1 MSTIN
6 SVKFKDKKSFEKNK
20 TKSNVLAVHEPFGII
35 IFKDDEPVSADPAK
49 VSQTNSVDASLDQ
62 ISTGLA
68 ILIAHDYN
76 EGLAYLN
83 SANVKVTDSFE
94 LTKTF
99 FVEIPDFIPFDSF
112 YGSIMST
119 GKFISVEPDYIM
131 PMEANAE
138 MTYTGHWHLPNMK
151 CQEAWSIV
159 PAGVVKEVA
168 VLDIACETN
177 HEDLAGRISST
188 SWNCVTDGPDVNP
201 ISEYEKHGTACA
213 GVICANTGND
223 IGCKS
228 ISNNHLKVQFLHIG
242 YNSSSGGSFQTSDTI
257 ITRAVN
263 KAIAN
268 PDCVAMSMSWG
279 STGSGYPLFSNALNM
294 AKTTARNGKGIPL
307 FASSGNSYQS
317 DFTQLPASYPSVM
330 AVGASTSSDTRAGF
344 SNYGPKLFAAAP
356 GTSLYT
362 TDRSGAAG
370 YGAESYKGF
379 SGTSASCPAMA
390 AVAGCVLVKNPDLT
404 EMQVRDILKNSC
416 RKVGG
421 YTYIDGK
428 SAELGWGIIDM
439 YAAVSLAGGTDP
451 GDPTPPPTPAYNI
464 YGVVSSPATVE
475 AGMQVSV
482 SYSIVADKAMTA
494 VTTVPF
500 TLSLKKA
507 DGSSLNFYT
516 GNITLQVGES
526 TKTGM
531 IPYTMP
537 NNVSG
542 VCQFVMV
549 IDPNNLIQET
559 NENDNVALTSINVT
573 QPTPPTGSLDVEA
586 TLTSYE
592 WLDANRVRIY
602 YKVTNKG
609 TTTVTSWKAN
619 VGFIGKSQ
627 LTWNRLETIQ
637 PGRSV
642 SGGTVWTSTLYGNM
656 PNTFKLEVTQLNGL
670 LDTNPA
676 NNVATIYITK

>member
-1 MSTIN
+1 MSKIN
-6 SVKFKDKKSFEKNK
+6 SVKFKDKKSFDKNK
-20 TKSNVLAVHEPFGII
+20 SKSNVLAVHEPFGII
-35 IFKDDEPVSADPAK
+35 IFKDDQEVTPDSSK
-49 VSQTNSVDASLDQ
+49 VSHSNTVDASLDQ

-68 ILIAHDYN
+68 ILIAHDYK
-76 EGLAYLN
+76 EGMAYLK
-83 SANVKVTDSFE
+83 SANVTVTDSFE
-94 LTKTF
+94 MTKTF
-99 FVEIPDFIPFDSF
+99 FVEVPDFIPFDSF

-119 GKFISVEPDYIM
+119 GLFISVEPDYIM

-151 CQEAWSIV
+151 CQEAWSIL

-177 HEDLAGRISST
+177 HEDLAGTISST

-201 ISEYEKHGTACA
+201 ISEYEKHGTACS

-242 YNSSSGGSFQTSDTI
+242 YNSSSTGGFQTSDTI

-268 PDCVAMSMSWG
+268 PNCVAMSMSW
-279 STGSGYPLFSNALNM
+279 SSLGSGYPLFSNALNM
-294 AKTTARNGKGIPL
+294 ARTTARNGKGIPL

-317 DFTQLPASYPSVM
+317 DFVNIPAAYPSVM
-330 AVGASTSSDTRAGF
+330 AVGASTSSDTKAAF
-344 SNYGPKLFAAAP
+344 SNFGPKLFAAAP

-362 TDRSGAAG
+362 VDRTGAAG
-370 YGAESYKGF
+370 YGPESYKGF

-421 YTYIDGK
+421 YVYTEGK
-428 SAELGWGIIDM
+428 SPELGWGIIDM

-451 GDPTPPPTPAYNI
+451 GEPTPGPTYNV
-464 YGVVSSPATVE
+464 YGTISSPASVE
-475 AGMQVSV
+475 QGQVTNITYTIIIDKV
-482 SYSIVADKAMTA
+482 LTQDKSIDVNIA
-494 VTTVPF
+494 F
-500 TLSLKKA
+500 KKS

-516 GNITLQVGES
+516 GNVTIPAGQTS
-526 TKTGM
+526 KSM
-531 IPYTMP
+531 NIPYTIP
-537 NNVSG
+537 NTITG
-542 VCQFVMV
+542 VCQFVMTV
-549 IDPNNLIQET
+549 DPNNFLQET

-573 QPTPPTGSLDVEA
+573 QAPTPGQGVDGEIKIN
-586 TLTSYE
+586 SYE
-592 WLDANRVRIY
+592 WLDATRVRIRY
-602 YKVTNKG
+602 TFTNRG
-609 TTTVTSWKAN
+609 TVNITSWKALA
-619 VGFIGKSQ
+619 GFEGRPQ
-627 LTWNRLETIQ
+627 TTWNRTDVIA

-642 SGGTVWTSTLYGNM
+642 VLGSVFPSNLYGTM
-656 PNTFKLEVTQLNGL
+656 PNTFKIEVTQVNGAP
-670 LDTNPA
+670 DSNIS
-676 NNVATIYITK
+676 NNVATIFVQK

>member
-6 SVKFKDKKSFEKNK
+6 SVKFKDKKSFDKNK

-35 IFKDDEPVSADPAK
+35 VFKDEEAVKPDPSK

-68 ILIAHDYN
+68 ILIAHDYT
-76 EGLAYLN
+76 EGLVYLQG
-83 SANVKVTDSFE
+83 AGVKITDSFQ

-99 FVEIPDFIPFDSF
+99 FVEVPDFVEFDSF

-131 PMEANAE
+131 PMEVNNE

-151 CQEAWSIV
+151 CQEAWDLL

-168 VLDIACETN
+168 VLDIACETT

-201 ISEYEKHGTACA
+201 ISEFEKHGTACA
-213 GVICANTGND
+213 GVICANTGNG

-242 YNSSSGGSFQTSDTI
+242 YGSSSTGGFQTSDTI

-279 STGSGYPLFSNALNM
+279 SLGSGYPLFSNALNI
-294 AKTTARNGKGIPL
+294 ARTSARNGKGIPL

-317 DFTQLPASYPSVM
+317 DFVQLPASYSSVM
-330 AVGASTSSDTRAGF
+330 AVGASTSSDIKAGF
-344 SNYGPKLFAAAP
+344 SNFGPKLFAAAP

-370 YGAESYKGF
+370 YGPESYRGF

-404 EMQVRDILKNSC
+404 EAQVRDILKNSC

-421 YTYIDGK
+421 YIYTNGK
-428 SAELGWGIIDM
+428 SPELGWGIIDM
-439 YAAVSLAGGTDP
+439 YAAVSLAGGMDP
-451 GDPTPPPTPAYNI
+451 IDPTPTPSYNV
-464 YGVVSSPATVE
+464 YGVVSSPATVQ
-475 AGMQVSV
+475 AGLPVNV
-482 SYSIVADKAMTA
+482 SYSIVADKAMTTA
-494 VTTVPF
+494 TTVPF
-500 TLSLKKA
+500 TLALKKT

-516 GNITLQVGES
+516 GNVTLQTGES
-526 TKTGM
+526 TKTGV

-537 NNVSG
+537 NDVSG
-542 VCQFVMV
+542 ICQFVMT
-549 IDPNNLIQET
+549 IDPNNVIQET
-559 NENDNVALTSINVT
+559 NENDNIALTSINVT
-573 QPTPPTGSLDVEA
+573 QPTPPTGSLDVA
-586 TLTSYE
+586 VSLTRYE
-592 WLDANRVRIY
+592 WLDANRVRIWY
-602 YKVTNKG
+602 TVTNRG

-619 VGFIGKSQ
+619 VGFVGKSQ

-642 SGGTVWTSTLYGNM
+642 SSGTVWTNTLYGNM
-656 PNTFKLEVTQLNGL
+656 PNTFRMEVTQLNGL
-670 LDTNPA
+670 PDTNPS